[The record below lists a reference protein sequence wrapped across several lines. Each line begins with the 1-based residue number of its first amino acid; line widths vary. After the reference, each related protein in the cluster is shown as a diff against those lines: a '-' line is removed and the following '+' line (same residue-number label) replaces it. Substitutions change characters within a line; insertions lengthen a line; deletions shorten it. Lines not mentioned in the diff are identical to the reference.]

1 MLSSWDLFRL
11 NNTLLH
17 KIGDGKEEEEENK
30 EKRMSRRRRRRRRR
44 WRRRTRSKH
53 ITYSLLMLSS

>member
-1 MLSSWDLFRL
+1 MLSSWDLFRQ

-30 EKRMSRRRRRRRRR
+30 EKRMSRRRRRRM
-44 WRRRTRSKH
+44 RSKH